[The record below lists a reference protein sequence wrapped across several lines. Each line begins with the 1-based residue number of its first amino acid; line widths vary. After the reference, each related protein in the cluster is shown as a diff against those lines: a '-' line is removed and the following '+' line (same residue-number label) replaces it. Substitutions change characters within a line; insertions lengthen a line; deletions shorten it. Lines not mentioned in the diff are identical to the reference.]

1 MEKQTWAQCLST
13 TELISELKTRAEDQ
27 RNEAIMAVGRDE
39 HCSLHAGEIHE
50 DLADLLDETAIRMEL
65 VGLNYFKWVAKSIK
79 ERGEHYRALHAI
91 AEELG
96 VDLKGVFGFKDVRD
110 AISKH
115 IAQRKG

>member
-1 MEKQTWAQCLST
+1 MKQ
-13 TELISELKTRAEDQ
+13 
-27 RNEAIMAVGRDE
+27 V
-39 HCSLHAGEIHE
+39 
-50 DLADLLDETAIRMEL
+50 IRL
-65 VGLNYFKWVAKSIK
+65 YVDKSIK